1 MEKFRLFMGC
11 LGNGITVANAA
22 VMEHGD
28 YKTIAHIS
36 PAGNLKLYVAPGYIP
51 APEMEKINRAAQAEA
66 EKFRAAFE
74 SLPPLSQYD
83 KILSWMPICKM
94 LENHADR
101 RPLAEKLPDLR
112 EWYYQNR

>member
-1 MEKFRLFMGC
+1 MEKFILFMGC
-11 LGNGITVANAA
+11 FGNGVTVANAA

-28 YKTIAHIS
+28 YKTVAHIS
-36 PAGNLKLYVAPGYIP
+36 PAGNLKLYVATGYIP
-51 APEMEKINRAAQAEA
+51 APEMEKINRAAQLQA

-83 KILSWMPICKM
+83 KILSWMPIQK
-94 LENHADR
+94 LLDNDKDS
-101 RPLAEKLPDLR
+101 RPLSEKLPDLR

>member
-51 APEMEKINRAAQAEA
+51 APEMEKINRAAQEEA
-66 EKFRAAFE
+66 ENFRAAFE
-74 SLPPLSQYD
+74 SLPPLEQYG
-83 KILSWMPICKM
+83 KILDAMPIQK
-94 LENHADR
+94 LVESYKDI

-112 EWYYQNR
+112 AWYYQNR